1 MACLLDSFTGGW
13 HDGLM
18 AELTKMTVRVEPE
31 LLKRLKLLSVR
42 DDKTVQEIVAG
53 LVEAY
58 VSRKEAE
65 QHG

>member
-1 MACLLDSFTGGW
+1 
-13 HDGLM
+13 M

-65 QHG
+65 SNG